1 MRWNAE
7 WSSHWKLSWQ
17 SQQVACRL
25 GNSERWIASESTRRN
40 GGRET
45 PRAALP
51 LALVCLQADLL
62 KVELQELV
70 SRSLSHS
77 LSLFPSLSLSPSL
90 SFRLFIRPGVEALR
104 ARHRSGDR
112 ASGKRASY
120 PKMGDVRSDWI

>member
-17 SQQVACRL
+17 SQQVDGRL
-25 GNSERWIASESTRRN
+25 GNSEKWIASESTKRN

-77 LSLFPSLSLSPSL
+77 LSL

-104 ARHRSGDR
+104 AKHRSGDR